1 MRNAILC
8 STALALFVGSSA
20 IAQQRAETKKSAA
33 PAEPKHLTI
42 AKQLLSHLDLA
53 NTDYEHGTPSVKFTA
68 PCESHA
74 DCSGFAD
81 ALLQYSYDLDKEQF
95 RKIFSSA
102 RPSAKRYHDAI
113 EEENGF
119 KDIKHVTDLKPGDFL
134 AVKYLNR
141 KDNTGHVMLAAGRP
155 TRMTAPK
162 QPVVAGTVQW
172 EVTIIDSSESGHGPT
187 DTRHAKGPDGK
198 DHDGL
203 GEGVLRIYSDAQGNI
218 AGFAWS
224 TVSASKF
231 KAPDDEHL
239 VIGRFEPPTKQ
250 AVKNADK
257 SAATR

>member
-1 MRNAILC
+1 MRSAILC
-8 STALALFVGSSA
+8 STSLVFFVCSSA
-20 IAQQRAETKKSAA
+20 IAQQRAETKKLA
-33 PAEPKHLTI
+33 PVEPKHLTI
-42 AKQLLSHLDLA
+42 AKQLVAHLDLT

-95 RKIFSSA
+95 RKIFNSG

-119 KDIKHVTDLKPGDFL
+119 KEIKHVGDLKPGDFL
-134 AVKYLNR
+134 AVKYFSR
-141 KDNTGHVMLAAGRP
+141 KDNTGHVMLAASRAV
-155 TRMTAPK
+155 RMTSPK
-162 QPVVAGTVQW
+162 QPIVPGTVQW

-187 DTRHAKGPDGK
+187 DTRHAKGSDGK
-198 DHDGL
+198 DHDGV
-203 GEGVLRIYSDAQGNI
+203 GEGVLRIYSDAQGDI

-224 TVSASKF
+224 TASASKF

-239 VIGRFEPPTKQ
+239 VIGRFEPPSK
-250 AVKNADK
+250 
-257 SAATR
+257 